1 MKLSVIIPCL
11 NEVGFIGVQLEAL
24 VNQCWSEPWEL
35 IVSDNGSTDKS
46 LAIVDRY
53 RERLPNLRI
62 VDASDRQGQAH
73 ARNIGARYAS
83 GEALA
88 FCDADDEVA
97 PGWVAAMGEALVQH
111 DFVASRFDIEKL
123 NPPAMRSAR
132 GAPQRDGV
140 MKYRYPPYLSF
151 AGSCGLGVKHALH
164 EAVGGFDETF
174 PALEDADYCF
184 RVQLAGGKL
193 CFAPNAV
200 VHIRFPQ
207 TLRGVYWQAYY
218 WGKYNV
224 LLYKKY
230 RQLGMPKLSWRD
242 GVQAWIG
249 LLRTTPKIRSKDT
262 RTAWLWGFAW
272 RFGRLQGC
280 LKYRVVA
287 L

>member
-11 NEVGFIGVQLEAL
+11 NEAGFIGVQLEAL
-24 VNQCWSEPWEL
+24 ANQCWSEPWEV

-46 LAIVDRY
+46 LAIVDQY
-53 RERLPNLRI
+53 RERLPTLRI
-62 VDASDRQGQAH
+62 VDASNRRGQAH
-73 ARNIGARYAS
+73 ARNIGARCAS
-83 GEALA
+83 GDALA

-97 PGWVAAMGEALVQH
+97 PGWVAAMGEALFH
-111 DFVASRFDIEKL
+111 HNFVASRFDIEKL
-123 NPPAMRSAR
+123 NPPAMRAAR

-140 MKYRYPPYLSF
+140 MKYRYPPYLPF
-151 AGSCGLGVKHALH
+151 AGSCGLGVNRALH

-184 RVQLAGGKL
+184 RIQLAGGKL
-193 CFAPNAV
+193 CFVPNAV

-207 TLRGVYWQAYY
+207 TPRGVYRQAYC

-224 LLYKKY
+224 LLYKKH
-230 RQLGMPKLSWRD
+230 RRLGMPKLSLRD
-242 GVQAWIG
+242 GVHAWIG
-249 LLRTTPKIRSKDT
+249 LLRTTPQICSKDS
-262 RTAWLWGFAW
+262 RNAWLWRLAW

-280 LKYRVVA
+280 IKYRVVA